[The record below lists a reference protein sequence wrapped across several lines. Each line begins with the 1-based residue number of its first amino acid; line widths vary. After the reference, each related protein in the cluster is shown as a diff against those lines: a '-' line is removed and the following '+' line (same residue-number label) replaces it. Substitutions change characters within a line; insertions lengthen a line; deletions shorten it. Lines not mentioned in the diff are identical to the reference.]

1 MNLEATDRTPAISLT
16 QDPLKL
22 SISGESF
29 PEDVSAFYGDII
41 SAINQLASTAKG
53 KLEVEMAM
61 VYINSSSIKA
71 MYRIFE
77 GLDAYRQA
85 GNEVQVTWKAEADD
99 DIMQELGEDFK
110 DRSLISTI
118 EKNYYWPKAKPFS
131 RLETMR
137 KSKGLLSA
145 CLTGFPR
152 WCVKTRI

>member
-1 MNLEATDRTPAISLT
+1 MQIAATDRTPAIALT
-16 QDPLKL
+16 PNPLKL

-29 PEDVSAFYGDII
+29 PEDVSAFYGEVI
-41 SAINQLASTAKG
+41 SAINQLASTNQG
-53 KLEVEMAM
+53 PMSVEMAM

-110 DRSLISTI
+110 DRFQALNFTV
-118 EKNYYWPKAKPFS
+118 EQH
-131 RLETMR
+131 
-137 KSKGLLSA
+137 G
-145 CLTGFPR
+145 
-152 WCVKTRI
+152 

>member
-1 MNLEATDRTPAISLT
+1 MQIAATDRTPAISLT
-16 QDPLKL
+16 HDPLKL

-29 PEDVSAFYGDII
+29 PEDVSAFYGEVI
-41 SAINQLASTAKG
+41 SAINHMPTTTKG
-53 KLEVEMAM
+53 KLDVEMAM

-110 DRSLISTI
+110 DRFQALS
-118 EKNYYWPKAKPFS
+118 FS
-131 RLETMR
+131 VVQ
-137 KSKGLLSA
+137 SS
-145 CLTGFPR
+145 
-152 WCVKTRI
+152 

>member
-1 MNLEATDRTPAISLT
+1 MQIAATDRTPAISLT

-29 PEDVSAFYGDII
+29 PEDVSAFYGEVI
-41 SAINQLASTAKG
+41 SAINQLATSAKG

-77 GLDAYRQA
+77 GLDAYRLA
-85 GNEVQVTWKAEADD
+85 NNEVQVTWKAEADD

-110 DRSLISTI
+110 DRFQSLNFTV
-118 EKNYYWPKAKPFS
+118 EQH
-131 RLETMR
+131 
-137 KSKGLLSA
+137 G
-145 CLTGFPR
+145 
-152 WCVKTRI
+152 

>member
-1 MNLEATDRTPAISLT
+1 MQIAATDRTPAISLT

-22 SISGESF
+22 CISGESF
-29 PEDVSAFYGDII
+29 PEDVSAFYGEVI
-41 SAINQLASTAKG
+41 SAINQMPTTTKG
-53 KLEVEMAM
+53 KLDVEMAM

-110 DRSLISTI
+110 DRFQALNFTV
-118 EKNYYWPKAKPFS
+118 EQH
-131 RLETMR
+131 
-137 KSKGLLSA
+137 G
-145 CLTGFPR
+145 
-152 WCVKTRI
+152 

>member
-1 MNLEATDRTPAISLT
+1 MNIAATDRTPAITLT
-16 QDPLKL
+16 DSPLKL

-29 PEDVSAFYGDII
+29 PEDVSAFYGEVIA
-41 SAINQLASTAKG
+41 AINQLATTAKG

-85 GNEVQVTWKAEADD
+85 GNEVQVTWVAEADD

-110 DRSLISTI
+110 DRFQTL
-118 EKNYYWPKAKPFS
+118 NFS
-131 RLETMR
+131 VEQHD
-137 KSKGLLSA
+137 
-145 CLTGFPR
+145 
-152 WCVKTRI
+152 

>member
-1 MNLEATDRTPAISLT
+1 MQIAATDRTPSISLT

-29 PEDVSAFYGDII
+29 PEDVSAFYGEVIT
-41 SAINQLASTAKG
+41 AVNQLASTSKG
-53 KLEVEMAM
+53 KLDVEMAM

-77 GLDAYRQA
+77 GIEAYRQA

-110 DRSLISTI
+110 DRFQALNFTV
-118 EKNYYWPKAKPFS
+118 EQH
-131 RLETMR
+131 
-137 KSKGLLSA
+137 G
-145 CLTGFPR
+145 
-152 WCVKTRI
+152 